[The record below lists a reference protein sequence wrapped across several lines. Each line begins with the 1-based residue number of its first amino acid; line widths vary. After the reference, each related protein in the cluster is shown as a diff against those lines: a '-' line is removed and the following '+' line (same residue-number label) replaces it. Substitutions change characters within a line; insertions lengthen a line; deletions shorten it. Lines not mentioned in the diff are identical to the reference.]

1 MIHRPNGRDLLV
13 SHAFLLA
20 RVLYKG
26 WERRNLVLSHT
37 SYKGALSRF
46 AEGINLLWAQVD
58 VVTPTGKLLARRLS
72 LIIEQ
77 GHSVLVTGPNGSG
90 KSSLFRILGGL
101 WPMTSGSIHR
111 PGGSAAS
118 ADARIFYVPQKPY
131 TTIGTLREQ
140 VKLWALD
147 GCSVNLPCLPAGV
160 MGACAADHNIRSCQE
175 TSDAQQ
181 FWSKHI
187 SHVKAC
193 AST

>member
-1 MIHRPNGRDLLV
+1 MHTHRHWKTSN
-13 SHAFLLA
+13 A
-20 RVLYKG
+20 VL
-26 WERRNLVLSHT
+26 WM
-37 SYKGALSRF
+37 
-46 AEGINLLWAQVD
+46 QVD

-111 PGGSAAS
+111 PGGTS

-140 VKLWALD
+140 VSPPSLVIRRDCLVTYGLGTCFPTRTLKSLD
-147 GCSVNLPCLPAGV
+147 EKICILRIIKQHRLCQTSSSMVTASAQSQCSAVV
-160 MGACAADHNIRSCQE
+160 MGSSGHACP
-175 TSDAQQ
+175 
-181 FWSKHI
+181 
-187 SHVKAC
+187 
-193 AST
+193 